1 MVQYLNRMVY
11 QQVTGAWMREIGA
24 QDLDAVEISG
34 TRSMRYGFRSH
45 RNYAFPDYD
54 ICDTPFIDPDGT
66 PVRADIIL
74 AEQVWEHLDRPYR
87 ATRNVYEM
95 LNPGGYFWLAAP
107 FFCRIH
113 GVPVDCSRWTARGLK
128 NLLIECGFDEDRIVA
143 RQWGNKECALGDMEP
158 KWAIYE
164 PGKSSLANQP
174 RWPVMA
180 WALAQKAGPEQKQI
194 DVERLAAMT

>member
-11 QQVTGAWMREIGA
+11 QQATGATMREIGA

-45 RNYAFPDYD
+45 RNYAYPDHD
-54 ICDTPFIDPDGT
+54 ICGAPFIDPDGT

-87 ATRNVYEM
+87 ANRNTYER
-95 LNPGGYFWLAAP
+95 LNPGRYLGRAAP
-107 FFCRIH
+107 FLCRIP
-113 GVPVDCSRWTARGLK
+113 GVPAAWSRWP
-128 NLLIECGFDEDRIVA
+128 
-143 RQWGNKECALGDMEP
+143 M
-158 KWAIYE
+158 
-164 PGKSSLANQP
+164 
-174 RWPVMA
+174 M
-180 WALAQKAGPEQKQI
+180 AQKAGPEQKQF